1 MHRGRALAA
10 VIASLA
16 LVCGTAAPAAA
27 QPVRDRQWHLTALK
41 VGKAHEVTRGAS
53 VTVAVIDSGI
63 DAKHQDL
70 AGAVLPGKDFFDP
83 GGDGRVDVDGHGTAM
98 TGIIAGRG
106 HGEDRG
112 ILGIAPAAKILPV
125 RVPLNM
131 PSGGKVLADAIT
143 YAAGHGARV
152 INMSLG
158 SNDEALIHEA
168 IRAAQA
174 ADIVLVASS
183 GNRGEIEGD
192 YPAKYPEVLAV
203 GAVDRAG
210 KIAKFSITGPQ
221 VDIAAPGV
229 DIASTD
235 IGETGYSV
243 SYGTS
248 HATAVV
254 SGAAALIRA
263 RYPELSAADVVHRLT
278 ATAVDA
284 GKPGRDDVYG
294 HGRLD
299 LVKALTADVP
309 AAPPTATPSASV
321 RPGPVEV
328 PSASAGSRR
337 VSPILLTSGLAA
349 VVLILGGAVVALM
362 LRRR

>member
-1 MHRGRALAA
+1 M
-10 VIASLA
+10 IASLA
-16 LVCGTAAPAAA
+16 LVGGTAAPAAA
-27 QPVRDRQWHLTALK
+27 QPVRDRQWHLAALK
-41 VGKAHEVTRGAS
+41 VGEAHEVTRGAG

-63 DAKHQDL
+63 QAKHQDL

-83 GGDGRVDVDGHGTAM
+83 RGDGRTDIDGHGTAM
-98 TGIIAGRG
+98 AGILAGRG
-106 HGEDRG
+106 HGREQG
-112 ILGIAPAAKILPV
+112 ILGIAPAVKMLPV

-131 PSGGKVLADAIT
+131 PSSGKVLADAIT

-158 SNDEALIHEA
+158 GNDEALIHDA

-183 GNRGEIEGD
+183 GNRGEIKGD

-221 VDIAAPGV
+221 VDLVAPGV

-235 IGETGYSV
+235 IGESGYSV

-248 HATAVV
+248 HATAIV

-263 RYPELSAADVVHRLT
+263 RYPELSAADVVQRLT

-284 GKPGRDDVYG
+284 GEPGRDDVYG
-294 HGRLD
+294 YGRLD
-299 LVKALTADVP
+299 LVKALTADVA
-309 AAPPTATPSASV
+309 AAPPTAAPSASV
-321 RPGPVEV
+321 GPGPVVV
-328 PSASAGSRR
+328 PSASEGSKR
-337 VSPILLTSGLAA
+337 VSPILLTGGLAV
-349 VVLILGGAVVALM
+349 VVLVLGGLVVALM
-362 LRRR
+362 VRRQRR